1 MNMPVSTKYA
11 LRSLSRYKR
20 RTILSTVG
28 IGLGCGVCMFLISF
42 VRGESEMMKRAAAE
56 SGTGHLLIV
65 PKGWADIRS
74 DDMRLDDWQE
84 ILEQVRGMDEVAAA
98 TPRAQTDALLA
109 FGTRL
114 TGVQMSGVD
123 PDTEQATN
131 RLVRNITEG
140 QYLTKGELGTTVV
153 GQALCDR
160 LNVELDDDLMVTV
173 SGKDG
178 EMLGAM
184 LRIVGIVSTGS
195 KMIDSTICHVN
206 MEDVEKLTGYKGAAN
221 IAVLLRDA
229 DLTHPLAHEL
239 PASLPA
245 NSAVLTWEE
254 MIPELA
260 SGVEVDK
267 TWSRIIIG
275 LVTLVV
281 FLGIASAQLAAV
293 LERRKEFAVLS
304 ALGMKGGALTRIM
317 ILEGVFL
324 GGVGGCLGVMIGV
337 PVTYFIST
345 VGIDFRWF
353 VKGFDLSIS
362 NILVDPIIYGDFG
375 WWLLPLAFGL
385 SMTSTVLS
393 SLYPAWYAAKT
404 DPAAALRVDH

>member
-1 MNMPVSTKYA
+1 MPVSTKYA
-11 LRSLSRYKR
+11 LRSLARHKR
-20 RTILSTVG
+20 RSILSGVG
-28 IGLGCGVCMFLISF
+28 IGVGCAVCMFMISF

-65 PKGWADIRS
+65 PEGWADIRS
-74 DDMRLDDWQE
+74 DDMRLENWQE
-84 ILEQVRGMDEVAAA
+84 ILEQMRGMEEVAAA
-98 TPRAQTDALLA
+98 TPRARADALLA

-114 TGVQMSGVD
+114 TGVQMAGVD

-131 RLVRNITEG
+131 RLVRNVTEG
-140 QYLTKGELGTTVV
+140 RYLTKGELGTTVV

-160 LNVELDDDLMVTV
+160 LDVELDDDLMVTV

-195 KMIDSTICHVN
+195 KVIDSTICHVN
-206 MEDVEKLTGYKGAAN
+206 MEEVEQLTGYEGAAN
-221 IAVLLRDA
+221 VTVLLRDG
-229 DLTHPLAHEL
+229 DLTHPMAQGL

-245 NSAVLTWEE
+245 GTSVLTWEE
-254 MIPELA
+254 MLPELA

-267 TWSRIIIG
+267 TWSRIIVS

-304 ALGMKGGALTRIM
+304 ALGMKGGALTRVM
-317 ILEGVFL
+317 ILEGFFL

-337 PVTYFIST
+337 PTTYLIAT
-345 VGIDFRWF
+345 VGLDFRWF
-353 VKGFDLSIS
+353 VKDFDMSIS
-362 NILVDPIIYGDFG
+362 NILVDPIIFGDFG

-385 SMTSTVLS
+385 SLTSTVLS